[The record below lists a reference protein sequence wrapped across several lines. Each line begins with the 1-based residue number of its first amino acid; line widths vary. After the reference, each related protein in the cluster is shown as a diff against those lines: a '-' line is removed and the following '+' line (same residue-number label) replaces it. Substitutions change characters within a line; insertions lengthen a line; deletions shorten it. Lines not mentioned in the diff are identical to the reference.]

1 MRREDVA
8 HRRRLVPHFNSMA
21 TYAAIILGAGVT
33 LFPLLYMV
41 STALKSQVY
50 VLAIP
55 PQLVP
60 DNPTLENFG
69 AAWGSNNF
77 SRYFL
82 NSSIV
87 AAATVAVVLLLG
99 SMMAHGLARYR
110 FRGHALVRALILF
123 FMVMPTMS
131 LLVPQF
137 VLATR
142 LGLLDSLP
150 GIAIVHIAQV
160 LPLVTFILYGFMTGL
175 PRELYDAALVDGG
188 GAWRLYRSITLPLS
202 RPAMATVAI
211 LAFLGSWDEY
221 PWALTIVNSADQRTL
236 PVGIAAFQGVHSSD
250 WGLIF
255 AASLIAVAPVIV
267 LFVIL
272 QRYVI
277 RGLTAGALKG

>member
-1 MRREDVA
+1 MLHRPRLRPRLGSVA
-8 HRRRLVPHFNSMA
+8 VYGAL
-21 TYAAIILGAGVT
+21 ILGVAVT
-33 LFPLLYMV
+33 IFPLLYMV

-50 VLAIP
+50 VLEIP
-55 PQLVP
+55 PQLLP
-60 DNPTLENFG
+60 ENPTLDNFG
-69 AAWGSNNF
+69 AAWTSNNF

-82 NSSIV
+82 NSSVV
-87 AAATVAVVLLLG
+87 AAATVAAVLLLG

-110 FRGHALVRALILF
+110 FRGHRLVRALILF
-123 FMVMPTMS
+123 FMVMPSMS

-142 LGLLDSLP
+142 LGLLDSLA
-150 GIAIVHIAQV
+150 GVAIVHIAQV
-160 LPLVTFILYGFMTGL
+160 LPLVTFILYGFMNGL
-175 PRELYDAALVDGG
+175 PRELYEAALVDGA
-188 GAWRLYRSITLPLS
+188 GAWRLYRSIALPLS
-202 RPAMATVAI
+202 RPALATVAI

-221 PWALTIVNSADQRTL
+221 PWALTIINSADQRTL

-267 LFVIL
+267 LFAFL
-272 QRYVI
+272 QRHVI